1 MFSRRTRKSSLRA
14 GAATLL
20 TAAAAVAVTGLGTTE
35 AMAAPKTHSHGG
47 DNGTVKIH
55 RSTTSVTDPRNEP
68 HVCGFYLDGFHFD
81 AGQQVSWSIVSWPPT
96 GNRTE
101 VLHGALT
108 LGQDGNG
115 RTTDLSLPNGHYKLY
130 WNFAGEHGRAKQK
143 VFWVKCDGSLPT
155 PPGGNGNPPEPS
167 PTSSATASPAPTL
180 TGSPGPSPSS
190 TTQPPAPAP
199 TPVPS
204 DLPVTG

>member
-1 MFSRRTRKSSLRA
+1 MYNRRTRKSAIRA

-20 TAAAAVAVTGLGTTE
+20 TAAAAVAFTGLGATE
-35 AMAAPKTHSHGG
+35 AMAAPKTHSPGG

-55 RSTTSVTDPRNEP
+55 RSITPVTDPRNEP

-81 AGQQVSWSIVSWPPT
+81 GGQQVSWKIVSWPPT

-130 WNFAGEHGRAKQK
+130 WNFDGEHGKAKQK
-143 VFWVKCDGSLPT
+143 VFWVKCDGSRPTLPV
-155 PPGGNGNPPEPS
+155 GNPPNPS
-167 PTSSATASPAPTL
+167 PTSSATASPGQAP
-180 TGSPGPSPSS
+180 TGSPAPSPSS

>member
-1 MFSRRTRKSSLRA
+1 MNNRRTRKSSIRVA
-14 GAATLL
+14 AATLL
-20 TAAAAVAVTGLGTTE
+20 TAATAVAFTGLGATE
-35 AMAAPKTHSHGG
+35 AMAAPKAHSHGG

-55 RSTTSVTDPRNEP
+55 RSTTPVTDPRNEP

-81 AGQQVSWSIVSWPPT
+81 AGQQVSWRIVSWPPT

-115 RTTDLSLPNGHYKLY
+115 RTADLSLANGHYKLY
-130 WNFAGEHGRAKQK
+130 WNFDGEHGKAKQK
-143 VFWVKCDGSLPT
+143 VFWVKCDGSRPT
-155 PPGGNGNPPEPS
+155 SPGGNPSGSS
-167 PTSSATASPAPTL
+167 PTPNATATSPAQTP
-180 TGSPGPSPSS
+180 TGSPSSSPSS
-190 TTQPPAPAP
+190 TTQPPAPVP